1 MKAITAAAILVIAG
15 GCSTV
20 RGGLDAARIMTN
32 AVIDDVTAMVDGVAA
47 HDRQEQERD
56 EGWLDE
62 RRSLKH
68 SIEQG
73 LGDD

>member
-20 RGGLDAARIMTN
+20 GGGLDAARIMTN

-47 HDRQEQERD
+47 HDRQEQE
-56 EGWLDE
+56 
-62 RRSLKH
+62 
-68 SIEQG
+68 Q
-73 LGDD
+73 